1 MYRQGQN
8 VSVFRLIAY
17 LRHQGLRWLRAGARQ
32 STVHLGEPV
41 GDLLWCQIRPVLGE
55 VVPGAGFDEQ
65 AERYRERYV
74 DPWDAQLFT
83 EVEHFARTASS
94 PAEAVGELVRLCR
107 ERRPHADWNALLALD
122 FADDAL
128 RIRRWISEVF
138 TAHPP
143 GDDVTHLWFGLG
155 DEGNLLYVIG
165 YPWNPFDED
174 RIASVVWDPERC
186 ADSRVLAAIVA
197 IADADPDEGLGNDA
211 SYPLCLGYAG
221 VTLRLALR
229 SLAPTRT
236 TRSAAPD
243 HCRPGP
249 LRCWRGATRMARRTG
264 RGEPDVSAP
273 TTLVV
278 AGRGPTT
285 VQVDDGTVLGR
296 SGD

>member
-1 MYRQGQN
+1 MGRFDREGVRSAVDRLLDEQQYQDVLDLIEGAATGDQN
-8 VSVFRLIAY
+8 ALFWVNMAMAAN
-17 LRHQGLRWLRAGARQ
+17 GAG
-32 STVHLGEPV
+32 LGE
-41 GDLLWCQIRPVLGE
+41 
-55 VVPGAGFDEQ
+55 Q
-65 AERYRERYV
+65 AARYRERYV

-122 FADDAL
+122 FAEDAL

-165 YPWNPFDED
+165 YPWDPFDED

-229 SLAPTRT
+229 SLAPGQQWSGTAERVVLVGFDGG
-236 TRSAAPD
+236 D
-243 HCRPGP
+243 HLELGT
-249 LRCWRGATRMARRTG
+249 LAQRGLL
-264 RGEPDVSAP
+264 EPDEAP
-273 TTLVV
+273 K
-278 AGRGPTT
+278 
-285 VQVDDGTVLGR
+285 
-296 SGD
+296 